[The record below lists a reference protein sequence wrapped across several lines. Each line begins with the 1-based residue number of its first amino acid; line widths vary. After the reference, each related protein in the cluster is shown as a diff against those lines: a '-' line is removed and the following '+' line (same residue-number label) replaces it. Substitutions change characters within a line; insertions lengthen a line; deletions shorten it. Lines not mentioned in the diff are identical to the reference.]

1 MTFDNVIDL
10 LALIVDIIT
19 LLVGLIKLIKSK
31 KK

>member
-10 LALIVDIIT
+10 LALIVDVIT
-19 LLVGLIKLIKSK
+19 LLVGLIKLIKDK